1 MEKKIL
7 SQKEF
12 EEKYNELISQGYSS
26 DSPEVIAIFE
36 ARARATRP
44 RQRSQ
49 SRQNL
54 QNQNIVNP
62 TNSTRTYNKKK
73 RISKSDL
80 RAHIIINPMT
90 GEYYLLDKSLTL
102 TDYICSNPIKDF
114 LKKIFNLNLK
124 QFKKQL
130 KSDYALY
137 KHNCK
142 KYKQPI
148 NPYFTDMYRKMKYYL
163 MICPDADYNILEL
176 IRKNISKINPYYEN
190 YQTACA
196 EYLHELANLDKGNPI
211 NMPFDINYATDDEV
225 CSNHKYISNYFGK
238 SKDPVNAFR
247 KTYLQ
252 NRNTEF
258 LNAIRTE
265 NTYVPKTKFEKSR
278 IVKEKP
284 YTR

>member
-1 MEKKIL
+1 MENKIL

-54 QNQNIVNP
+54 QNQSTVNP

-80 RAHIIINPMT
+80 RAHIIINPIT
-90 GEYYLLDKSLTL
+90 GEYYLLDKNLTL

-130 KSDYALY
+130 KSDFALY

-211 NMPFDINYATDDEV
+211 DINYATDDEV

-238 SKDPVNAFR
+238 SKDPVNSFR
-247 KTYLQ
+247 KTYLK
-252 NRNTEF
+252 NRNDEF